1 MRVAHVASELAPWCG
16 TGGLG
21 EVMASLPA
29 TQARLGADVAVF
41 CPYYRQARRTL
52 AERGRALATEGVVSA
67 ELDGRTLDGR
77 VLELPSEE
85 GPRILFLDCPELFD
99 REQPYDGPDGR
110 LQLDTPLRFGWFAAA
125 VLKVASRVLGGRP
138 DVIHAHDWQ
147 AALLPLLQK
156 TRPDLCPPEVASVI
170 TIHNLSYQG
179 IVDKQWLDR
188 LGLPWHLFHMDSL
201 EFWDRLNL
209 LKGGIAVADTTTTV
223 SPRYARE
230 ITTLPFGCG
239 LHDFLRQVP
248 ERLVGVLN
256 GLDLAAWDP
265 ATDDAI
271 AARYSAADP
280 EGKAACRQALLAEVG
295 LDATDD
301 EPLVAVVSRFDRH
314 KGLDLVADLVPGLA
328 DLGVRMV
335 VLGSGEPTLEQRFR
349 LLGERFGDRLVV
361 RLGWDPALARRI
373 FAGADVFAMPSRMEP
388 CGLAQMQAM
397 RYGAVPVVHATGG
410 LADTVQDPGDEAL
423 ARGEGR
429 GFRFDW
435 ADLVGLR
442 WALGR
447 AARMFRED
455 PGGWRRVMRSGMT
468 ADFSW
473 ERSAARYLE
482 LYREA
487 LK

>member
-21 EVMASLPA
+21 EVLASLPA
-29 TQARLGADVAVF
+29 TQARLGARVAVF
-41 CPYYRQARRTL
+41 CPFHRAARRSL
-52 AERGRALATEGVVSA
+52 AGRGRALRTEGVVSV
-67 ELDGRTLDGR
+67 ELDGRILDGR

-85 GPRILFLDCPELFD
+85 GPRLLFLDCPELFD
-99 REQPYDGPDGR
+99 REPPYDGPDGR
-110 LQLDTPLRFGWFAAA
+110 LQADTPLRFGWFAMA
-125 VLKVASRVLGGRP
+125 VLATVDQVLGGRP
-138 DVIHAHDWQ
+138 DVLHAHDWQ
-147 AALLPLLQK
+147 AALLPLIQK
-156 TRPDLCPPEVASVI
+156 TRPDLCSPEVASVL
-170 TIHNLSYQG
+170 TVHNLSYQG
-179 IVDKQWLDR
+179 IVDKSWLDR
-188 LGLPWHLFHMDSL
+188 LGLPWHLFHLDGL

-209 LKGGIAVADTTTTV
+209 LKGGVALADMITTV

-248 ERLVGVLN
+248 RRLVGVLN
-256 GLDLAAWDP
+256 GLDVTAWDP
-265 ATDDAI
+265 ATDPAVP
-271 AARYSAADP
+271 APYSAEDP
-280 EGKAACRQALLAEVG
+280 EGKAACRAALLAEVG
-295 LDATDD
+295 LEADEQ

-314 KGLDLVADLVPGLA
+314 KGLDLVADLVPE
-328 DLGVRMV
+328 LGELGIRMV
-335 VLGSGEPTLEQRFR
+335 VLGSGDPRLEQRFA

-361 RLGWDPALARRI
+361 RLGWDPDLARRI

-388 CGLAQMQAM
+388 CGLSQMQAM
-397 RYGAVPVVHATGG
+397 RYGAVPVVHTTGG
-410 LADTVQDPGDEAL
+410 LADTVNDPGDEAL

-429 GFRFDW
+429 GFRFEW

-455 PGGWRRVMRSGMT
+455 PGGWRRIMRAGMT

-473 ERSAARYLE
+473 SRSAERYLE

-487 LK
+487 LG